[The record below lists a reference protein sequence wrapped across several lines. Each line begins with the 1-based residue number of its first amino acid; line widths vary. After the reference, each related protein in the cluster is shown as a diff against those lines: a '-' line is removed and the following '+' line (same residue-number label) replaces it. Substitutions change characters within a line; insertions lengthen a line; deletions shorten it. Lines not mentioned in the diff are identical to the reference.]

1 MHTDFSPRLFAI
13 FLMTILAAGSTA
25 RSQTDITGLAGL
37 KARSIGPSSMSG
49 RISAIDAVNAD
60 PNIIYVGAA
69 TGGLWKSTSG
79 GLAWTPLTDSL
90 PATSIGAIAI
100 NQAVPDL
107 VWIGTG
113 EGGRRNSAGVGTG
126 VYKSLDGGKSWRHLG
141 LESTGAIAS
150 VLLHPTNP
158 EIAYVGALGN
168 TWAESPERG
177 VYKTTDGGKSWD
189 KVLYVSETTGAG
201 DLVMDPASPNHLIAA
216 MWDHRRWPWFFRSG
230 GPGSGLHV
238 TYDGGESWK
247 RLSANEGLPEGEL
260 GRMGLDFA
268 KGNPEVVYAVVEA
281 TRSVMLRSG
290 DRGGTWEVVNDQG
303 AGRSIA
309 WRPFYFAQVAV
320 DPTNENRVYNI
331 LNSLDVSEDGG
342 KNFRSV
348 QNRVHGD
355 HHALWVSPDGKILI
369 DGNDGGV
376 ALSRDRGASW
386 RVIENLPLGQ
396 FYHVNVDL
404 ATPFNVMG
412 GLQDN
417 GSWHG
422 PSSVWNS
429 GGIRFPDWK
438 NVGSGDGIAVLAHP
452 TNPRYIY
459 VTREDGLIIRSD
471 LQTGERKSI
480 VPAHPDATEL
490 RFSWNTGVAL
500 DPHDGALY
508 IGSQF
513 VHRST
518 DMGTTWTLISPDLT
532 TNDPEKQMQDQ
543 SGGLTRDDSSAENH
557 TTILSI
563 APSPVERGVLWVGTD
578 DGNVQLTRDGGGT
591 WTNVVERIGG
601 VRPNS
606 WVSHIEASKFEGGTA
621 FVTFDDHRR
630 GDNTPYVFK
639 TMDYGTTW
647 RSLVTADIEPFNF
660 VHAIEQDP
668 VEANL
673 LFLGTEYG
681 MYVSLDGGQKW
692 HLWRHGLPR
701 APTRALVVHP
711 RDHDLVIAT
720 HGRSV
725 YVLDDVGPL
734 RALARDPA
742 IANRPLHLFEPP
754 VAIRYHPWIMWMS
767 RGMGDGAF
775 IGENRPYGALL
786 SYSIGSPSDGAVT
799 GIGKKVSIEVLDEAG
814 AIIRTFEAPAKP
826 GVNRTAWDLRHDGFR
841 RPRVQEGN
849 AAGRPLVRGPQVLPG
864 RYTLRI
870 EFEGQDASA
879 VVEVRDDPR
888 FEAPIAAQRERLD
901 FIMTV
906 GQRQEVATEAVD
918 RLRDAKRAVGR
929 AVEQVQANRGATDST
944 AKELALAAEDVEKA
958 LTDVEVLFTG
968 TLNRAYADGG
978 PPRVQGFQAWPGEVL
993 PQLNFLLGE
1002 CPMCTTTFTP
1012 SREAPTEADQLRLR
1026 AADEDLKRALEQTNR
1041 VFAENV
1047 QQFRERVK
1055 GLNAELFLAKE
1066 PLSVDWRQPR

>member
-1 MHTDFSPRLFAI
+1 MPSTRRYQISS
-13 FLMTILAAGSTA
+13 GS
-25 RSQTDITGLAGL
+25 R
-37 KARSIGPSSMSG
+37 
-49 RISAIDAVNAD
+49 
-60 PNIIYVGAA
+60 
-69 TGGLWKSTSG
+69 
-79 GLAWTPLTDSL
+79 
-90 PATSIGAIAI
+90 
-100 NQAVPDL
+100 
-107 VWIGTG
+107 TG

-126 VYKSLDGGKSWRHLG
+126 VYKSLDGGKSWQHLG

-268 KGNPEVVYAVVEA
+268 KGNPKVVYAVVEA

-480 VPAHPDATEL
+480 VPAQHGSVLEGTPGSRTPGAQASDQRRPQGAEK
-490 RFSWNTGVAL
+490 SAGEVAGV
-500 DPHDGALY
+500 
-508 IGSQF
+508 
-513 VHRST
+513 
-518 DMGTTWTLISPDLT
+518 
-532 TNDPEKQMQDQ
+532 
-543 SGGLTRDDSSAENH
+543 
-557 TTILSI
+557 
-563 APSPVERGVLWVGTD
+563 PVAAIYRTQAR
-578 DGNVQLTRDGGGT
+578 QL
-591 WTNVVERIGG
+591 
-601 VRPNS
+601 
-606 WVSHIEASKFEGGTA
+606 
-621 FVTFDDHRR
+621 
-630 GDNTPYVFK
+630 
-639 TMDYGTTW
+639 
-647 RSLVTADIEPFNF
+647 
-660 VHAIEQDP
+660 
-668 VEANL
+668 
-673 LFLGTEYG
+673 
-681 MYVSLDGGQKW
+681 
-692 HLWRHGLPR
+692 
-701 APTRALVVHP
+701 APT
-711 RDHDLVIAT
+711 
-720 HGRSV
+720 
-725 YVLDDVGPL
+725 
-734 RALARDPA
+734 
-742 IANRPLHLFEPP
+742 
-754 VAIRYHPWIMWMS
+754 
-767 RGMGDGAF
+767 
-775 IGENRPYGALL
+775 
-786 SYSIGSPSDGAVT
+786 
-799 GIGKKVSIEVLDEAG
+799 
-814 AIIRTFEAPAKP
+814 
-826 GVNRTAWDLRHDGFR
+826 
-841 RPRVQEGN
+841 
-849 AAGRPLVRGPQVLPG
+849 LPG
-864 RYTLRI
+864 AR
-870 EFEGQDASA
+870 
-879 VVEVRDDPR
+879 
-888 FEAPIAAQRERLD
+888 
-901 FIMTV
+901 
-906 GQRQEVATEAVD
+906 
-918 RLRDAKRAVGR
+918 
-929 AVEQVQANRGATDST
+929 
-944 AKELALAAEDVEKA
+944 
-958 LTDVEVLFTG
+958 
-968 TLNRAYADGG
+968 
-978 PPRVQGFQAWPGEVL
+978 
-993 PQLNFLLGE
+993 
-1002 CPMCTTTFTP
+1002 TP
-1012 SREAPTEADQLRLR
+1012 
-1026 AADEDLKRALEQTNR
+1026 
-1041 VFAENV
+1041 
-1047 QQFRERVK
+1047 
-1055 GLNAELFLAKE
+1055 
-1066 PLSVDWRQPR
+1066 